1 MGIQFK
7 RRVGSSG
14 APTGGSLL
22 AGELALNTDD
32 QIIYTSSNGSDIVA
46 MGGVGT
52 VTEVNGN
59 TGPVVTLV
67 TDDILEDGSPTNLWY
82 TQGRFDT
89 AFGAKTTDGL
99 TEGSTNKYYS
109 SALFDTSFSGKSTT
123 DLSEGANL
131 YYTEARGIATFNT
144 QLGLNDTDALAE
156 GSSNL
161 YYTDGRVSTYVTGTM
176 INDSASTAT
185 GLYSS
190 QKIDALVS
198 GSLNY
203 LGAWDAATNN
213 PVLADGSG
221 TANDFYKVS
230 VAGTINLGSGSIT
243 FNEGDDVIYNGT
255 IWERFGSSNA
265 VDSVN
270 TKTGAVVLDTDDIS
284 EGSTNLYYTQARTL
298 ADVAGAGYGIIN
310 DGGQSLTEVWS
321 SSYMTTIIGNVTEI
335 DDGVDNTSTTKT
347 WSASKIAANYMP
359 IDVDYGTY

>member
-7 RRVGSSG
+7 RRVGSAG

-22 AGELALNTDD
+22 AGELALNTTD
-32 QIIYTSSNGSDIVA
+32 QIIYTSSNGTDIVA

-52 VTEVNGN
+52 ITEVNGN
-59 TGPVVTLV
+59 TGPVVTLD
-67 TDDILEDGSPTNLWY
+67 TDDIGEGVTNLYW
-82 TQGRFDT
+82 TQGRFNT
-89 AFGAKTTDGL
+89 AFQAKTTDGL

-109 SALFDTSFSGKSTT
+109 SGLFDTSFAGKTTT

-131 YYTEARGIATFNT
+131 YYTEIRGTATFDA
-144 QLGLNDTDALAE
+144 QLALADTNDLAE

-161 YYTDGRVSTYVTGTM
+161 YYTDGRVGSYVSGTM
-176 INDSASTAT
+176 INDIASSAS

-203 LGAWDAATNN
+203 LGAWDADSNT
-213 PVLADGSG
+213 PTLADGTG

-230 VAGTINLGSGSIT
+230 VAGNANLGSGIVT
-243 FNEGDDVIYNGT
+243 YNVGDDVIYNGT

-270 TKTGAVVLDTDDIS
+270 GEVGAVVLDTDDIT
-284 EGSTNLYYTQARTL
+284 EGVTNLYYTQARTL

-310 DGGQSLTEVWS
+310 DGGDSLSEVWS
-321 SSYMTTIIGNVTEI
+321 SNYMTTLLATVTDI

-347 WSASKIAANYMP
+347 WSISKLTATFMP